1 MKKYHELKKGY
12 DNVSKK
18 KYSDK
23 AKNDAKKDVEK
34 VFTQIKQLRS
44 DFQRKIAKQQGVVR
58 KAEYKFEQSLKAF
71 DNRRVLVSKVQR
83 RLPIQIAS
91 KEQADATTS
100 VCTATSYAHRYVM
113 KLTTRADAQKK
124 AGDLAKEWAH
134 MQVKEAKKF
143 IDRHKQHGSTSVGAS
158 SQVNPQ
164 LEATPIAAANGANSK
179 ITNTP
184 TDTDTTQGSTGG
196 TDDKTNSDSNKT
208 VSTKESSM
216 GSVDED
222 NTQNDSAHTPVETG
236 KKIAILT
243 KGFVSDEK
251 FWSEDGLGNTRKH
264 EQGIMELRFHGI
276 ELVNI

>member
-1 MKKYHELKKGY
+1 MDIAQDTLKKVRREYEKQRENLKKLKYDADKSMKTKMKKYHELKKGY

-91 KEQADATTS
+91 KEQVDATTS

-124 AGDLAKEWAH
+124 AEIWQK
-134 MQVKEAKKF
+134 
-143 IDRHKQHGSTSVGAS
+143 
-158 SQVNPQ
+158 
-164 LEATPIAAANGANSK
+164 NGLICK
-179 ITNTP
+179 
-184 TDTDTTQGSTGG
+184 
-196 TDDKTNSDSNKT
+196 
-208 VSTKESSM
+208 
-216 GSVDED
+216 
-222 NTQNDSAHTPVETG
+222 
-236 KKIAILT
+236 
-243 KGFVSDEK
+243 
-251 FWSEDGLGNTRKH
+251 
-264 EQGIMELRFHGI
+264 
-276 ELVNI
+276 